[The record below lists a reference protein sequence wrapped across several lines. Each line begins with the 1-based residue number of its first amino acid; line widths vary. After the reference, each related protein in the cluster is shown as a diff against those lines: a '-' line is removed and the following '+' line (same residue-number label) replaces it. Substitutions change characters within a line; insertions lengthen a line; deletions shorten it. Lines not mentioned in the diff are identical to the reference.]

1 MFFQDSTICV
11 FGPIHSSHLWAAWEP
26 GSQRG
31 HLGVD
36 PVKRFAVTVKEQD
49 EGIFHGYNGG
59 GIIMY
64 IYIYNIQ
71 ISNHWTIKNRGFNQ
85 YIPTIGSSISSSDLY
100 I

>member
-64 IYIYNIQ
+64 IYI
-71 ISNHWTIKNRGFNQ
+71 
-85 YIPTIGSSISSSDLY
+85 
-100 I
+100 

>member
-64 IYIYNIQ
+64 IYIYNPNQQPLDNKKSWIQ
-71 ISNHWTIKNRGFNQ
+71 PIYPNNWIVNFL
-85 YIPTIGSSISSSDLY
+85 I
-100 I
+100 